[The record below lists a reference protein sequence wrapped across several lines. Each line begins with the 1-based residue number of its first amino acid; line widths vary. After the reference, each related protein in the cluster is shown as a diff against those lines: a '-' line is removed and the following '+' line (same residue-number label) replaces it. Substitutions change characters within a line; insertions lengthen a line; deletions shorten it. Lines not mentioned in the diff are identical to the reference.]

1 MTDRYFSWTATSSQA
16 SLSISLSLMKTSVLL
31 LMLEEGVL
39 QPRRQRFQLKKKVLR
54 FFFFVELEVAARIC
68 FLGEL
73 KGIFFRDVYCLL
85 HWVLLR
91 SSLLYC
97 LNGLD

>member
-1 MTDRYFSWTATSSQA
+1 MTDRYFPRTVTSSQV
-16 SLSISLSLMKTSVLL
+16 SLSVSLSLMKTGMLL

-39 QPRRQRFQLKKKVLR
+39 QPSRQRFQLRKKLLWC
-54 FFFFVELEVAARIC
+54 FFFVELEVAARIC

-73 KGIFFRDVYCLL
+73 NGIFFRDVYCLL

>member
-1 MTDRYFSWTATSSQA
+1 MMDRYFSRTTISSQA

>member
-1 MTDRYFSWTATSSQA
+1 MMDRYFSRTATSSQV
-16 SLSISLSLMKTSVLL
+16 SLSISLSLMKTGMLL

-39 QPRRQRFQLKKKVLR
+39 QPSRQRFQLKKKMLR

-85 HWVLLR
+85 H
-91 SSLLYC
+91 
-97 LNGLD
+97 

>member
-1 MTDRYFSWTATSSQA
+1 MMDRYFSRTATSSQV

-31 LMLEEGVL
+31 LMFEEGIL
-39 QPRRQRFQLKKKVLR
+39 QPRRQRFQLKKKMLR

-85 HWVLLR
+85 HWVLLW
-91 SSLLYC
+91 SSLLHC
-97 LNGLD
+97 LKRLD